1 MNVFS
6 QRAQLVCAAACP
18 SKAKNGLCPT
28 CPSSP
33 VYVKF
38 PRAIFWKKKILS
50 EPARPFCS
58 CLEGDEGGLQH
69 LQPLSGHLE
78 SLPGLIRWR
87 WQYFGSAGLL
97 LKVEHAPEVISLPRA
112 VRQPLFCRRE
122 YAPSAPSVDGS
133 TTPDGSGIA
142 PAGVRGN
149 IRLQASIRSKSKV
162 WNCVSGSTS
171 PERHTYTSPGCQT
184 LERGGKRCLLGEV
197 LAVR

>member
-1 MNVFS
+1 ML
-6 QRAQLVCAAACP
+6 QRAPPKPRMDCAPLA
-18 SKAKNGLCPT
+18 
-28 CPSSP
+28 
-33 VYVKF
+33 
-38 PRAIFWKKKILS
+38 PRRPFMSNFLGQFYGRKKILS

-58 CLEGDEGGLQH
+58 CLKGDEGGLQH